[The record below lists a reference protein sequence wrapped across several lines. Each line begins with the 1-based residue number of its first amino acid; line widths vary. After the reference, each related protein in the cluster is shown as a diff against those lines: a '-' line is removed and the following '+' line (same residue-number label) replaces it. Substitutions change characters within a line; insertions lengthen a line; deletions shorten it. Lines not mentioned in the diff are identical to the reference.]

1 MLTRAVT
8 RSTATV
14 VDDTVTTTERVIVMS
29 YHLQAAL
36 ACERHK
42 TLLAEAEAFRRAKQA
57 RNHQPTA
64 RNTGRAIRRWRPR
77 WVLVHRAVP
86 STKTPG

>member
-1 MLTRAVT
+1 
-8 RSTATV
+8 
-14 VDDTVTTTERVIVMS
+14 MS

-36 ACERHK
+36 ACERRK

-57 RNHQPTA
+57 REHQPAA
-64 RNTGRAIRRWRPR
+64 RYTGRAIRRWRPR

-86 STKTPG
+86 STETPE

>member
-1 MLTRAVT
+1 
-8 RSTATV
+8 
-14 VDDTVTTTERVIVMS
+14 MS

-36 ACERHK
+36 ARERQK
-42 TLLAEAEAFRRAKQA
+42 TLLAEAEAFRLARQA

-64 RNTGRAIRRWRPR
+64 RYTGRAIRRWRPR

-86 STKTPG
+86 STETPE